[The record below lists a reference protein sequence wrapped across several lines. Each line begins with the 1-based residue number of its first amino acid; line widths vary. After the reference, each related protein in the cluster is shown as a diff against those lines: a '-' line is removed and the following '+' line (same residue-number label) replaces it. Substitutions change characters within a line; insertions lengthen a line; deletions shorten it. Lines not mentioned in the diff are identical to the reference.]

1 MSNLF
6 VRASADLKRNP
17 VISLSAFV
25 IPIIVLIVYWNDL
38 CVLVNEAL
46 YNEAVTHVLLVPVL
60 VCYIIY
66 QKRHVIKATFEL
78 KVLQA
83 RSKNY
88 FITEVIGAAFCLSAF
103 LMYWYG
109 SYTFS
114 PLEYHLLSIPLF
126 LFGLTLILLNFKT
139 AIALIF
145 PICFLLFLIP
155 APSDLT
161 YAAGALLGNFTTQAS
176 YFLLSI
182 FGLPV
187 TLDSTYGAPIIALSK
202 PDSTPILFSVDLACS
217 GLYSLIA
224 FMMFATFLAYITK
237 GTIIKKIALFI
248 FGFFALMLLNIVRI
262 FTIVAVG
269 HWLGEEI
276 AMTIFHTAAGW
287 ILIFGGIFLLLVI
300 GEKVLHLQLFKNLDE
315 LVPCSK
321 CDTSNKHHESFCS
334 YCGNFLESFTV
345 NTKISSLFLV
355 KVFVLLFSAL
365 LIISTVQAPVFAFTK
380 GLTFANP
387 NLDDSNGVF
396 PDFDGYQFQFLY
408 RDVEYEDLAD
418 QDASLVYAYIPLNAS
433 GPTIYVDV
441 GVADSL
447 TNLHNWE
454 VCYVTHLTSQGLA
467 PLVSVLDN
475 RDIQLLENPPLIA
488 RYFAFESTN
497 NYTQIS
503 LYWYEKALFNTG
515 LTVEQKFVRITLI
528 ILAADS
534 VSYLN
539 FEEQLLTFAQS
550 IASHWEPLK
559 EQSLFS
565 ISITLQQLLLVG
577 ATLFIGIAGTGEY
590 MRKWKKN
597 KETLRMFEKF
607 GQSDGKLLFQTV
619 QKVDSQN
626 RATTQNI
633 AIALEKVTGK
643 NVDLGELTSMLEHLQ
658 ENGLIEKNIVC
669 VNNEPQLVWKPIHE

>member
-6 VRASADLKRNP
+6 VRASADLKQNP
-17 VISLSAFV
+17 VLFLSAIV
-25 IPIIVLIVYWNDL
+25 IPITVLIVYWRDL
-38 CVLVNEAL
+38 SILVNEAL

-60 VCYIIY
+60 VSYIVY
-66 QKRHVIKATFEL
+66 QKRNVIKATFEL
-78 KVLQA
+78 KVLQV

-88 FITEVIGAAFCLSAF
+88 YITEVVGAAFCLSAF

-145 PICFLLFLIP
+145 PTIFLLFLIP
-155 APSDLT
+155 PPSDIT
-161 YAAGALLGNFTTQAS
+161 YSAGALLGNFTTQAS
-176 YFLLSI
+176 YFLLSM

-187 TLDSTYGAPIIALSK
+187 TLDSTYGAPIIALSI
-202 PDSTPILFSVDLACS
+202 PDSASVLFSVDLACS

-237 GTIIKKIALFI
+237 GTLVKKVALFI
-248 FGFFALMLLNIVRI
+248 FGFFALMLLNVVRI

-300 GEKVLHLQLFKNLDE
+300 GEKVLHLQLFKSSNE
-315 LVPCSK
+315 LLPCSK
-321 CDTSNKHHESFCS
+321 CDTSIQRHESFCS
-334 YCGNFLESFTV
+334 HCGKFLRNLTA

-355 KVFVLLFSAL
+355 KAFVLLFSAL
-365 LIISTVQAPVFAFTK
+365 LIASTMQAPVFAFAE
-380 GLTFANP
+380 GLTFANHS
-387 NLDDSNGVF
+387 LDDSNDVF
-396 PDFDGYQFQFLY
+396 PDFNGYKFQFLY
-408 RDVEYEDLAD
+408 RDVEYENLAD

-441 GVADSL
+441 GIADSL

-454 VCYVTHLTSQGLA
+454 VCYVTLQTSQGLA

-534 VSYLN
+534 TTYLQS
-539 FEEQLLTFAQS
+539 EEQLQTYAQS

-565 ISITLQQLLLVG
+565 FSVTLQQLLLVG
-577 ATLFIGIAGTGEY
+577 ATVFIGVAGTAEY
-590 MRKWKKN
+590 MRKWQKN
-597 KETLRMFEKF
+597 KETLRMFENF
-607 GQSDGKLLFQTV
+607 GQSDAKLLFQTIQQV
-619 QKVDSQN
+619 NNQN
-626 RATTQNI
+626 RATTENI
-633 AIALEKVTGK
+633 ATALEKATRK
-643 NVDLGELTSMLEHLQ
+643 NVDFGELVSKLEHLQ
-658 ENGLIEKNIVC
+658 ENGLLEKDIVNI
-669 VNNEPQLVWKPIHE
+669 NNEPQLVWKPIS